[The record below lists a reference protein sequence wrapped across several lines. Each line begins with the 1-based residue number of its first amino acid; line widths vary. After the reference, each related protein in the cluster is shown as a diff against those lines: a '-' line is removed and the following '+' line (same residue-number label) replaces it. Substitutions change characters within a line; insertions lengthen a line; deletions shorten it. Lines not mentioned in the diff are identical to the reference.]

1 MGSHR
6 RPVGIGMYHLSAG
19 ISSAWR
25 SEDPL
30 LKPIRVS
37 DVTENH
43 WVSGSLGD
51 CRATGALYDYEPS
64 LGESER
70 LRINPFSVPS

>member
-1 MGSHR
+1 MD
-6 RPVGIGMYHLSAG
+6 HLSAG

-25 SEDPL
+25 SELPPF
-30 LKPIRVS
+30 KPIGVR

-43 WVSGSLGD
+43 WVTERLEGHWT
-51 CRATGALYDYEPS
+51 TGALYDYKPS
-64 LGESER
+64 VDESER